1 MWRQLK
7 VVCQVRARRMARQLA
22 PALRQEQH
30 PIAKP
35 GWCSGAKRY
44 SCHPQGPQSPF
55 PSQLRKRPCPVS
67 ILGKGFIQ
75 PSSQLPRVSTS
86 HAVCS
91 PCFLRTCRPVRLP
104 PVTTSRCWCLQQPC
118 DPANPNGELVHATA
132 GGIWVI
138 PGPPRRARSTS
149 RGMSSLGAGEIGHP
163 SRRPSHPT
171 GCAVRSP
178 G

>member
-75 PSSQLPRVSTS
+75 PSQLPARF
-86 HAVCS
+86 H
-91 PCFLRTCRPVRLP
+91 
-104 PVTTSRCWCLQQPC
+104 QPC
-118 DPANPNGELVHATA
+118 SVFPVFPTYMQTRSIATSDDIEVLVSAA
-132 GGIWVI
+132 
-138 PGPPRRARSTS
+138 A
-149 RGMSSLGAGEIGHP
+149 L
-163 SRRPSHPT
+163 
-171 GCAVRSP
+171 
-178 G
+178 